1 MVHFQISKTPPM
13 HLAAHSLLENR
24 PMIAFS
30 KGNGLCSG
38 SGIGSGIGSP
48 EIFRHPARPGPGE
61 AALPS
66 AAEHAPT
73 PTHSR
78 IRTHVDNIFMLRKIS
93 GESIFEIYPNKSGRP
108 GFNFISTLR
117 KKISC

>member
-1 MVHFQISKTPPM
+1 M
-13 HLAAHSLLENR
+13 HLAAHSLLEIR

-30 KGNGLCSG
+30 KGSGLCPG
-38 SGIGSGIGSP
+38 SGTGSPDRIAGPDRRIGSP
-48 EIFRHPARPGPGE
+48 DIFRHPARPGPGE

-78 IRTHVDNIFMLRKIS
+78 IRTHVDTIDFNTPRLSSFGKKKTMVFNLRMRRNQMYAPSLAGGYI
-93 GESIFEIYPNKSGRP
+93 R
-108 GFNFISTLR
+108 
-117 KKISC
+117 